1 MYERTSVCLLCASRE
16 GSGRA
21 NLQPA
26 EPRTQQDTHKAT
38 EMGWGCTRYKEGKKL
53 HASLAPSRVK
63 KLGIYLVR
71 LFAERAPL
79 SEARLAARRLAQ
91 HLHAPSALHD
101 RLGVAEHR
109 RNGKAPRA
117 LHVHEERVGRL
128 YQPLQLVLLG
138 LDRGVGVQQVTLESL
153 RSTHTQIRSAGYQA
167 RTPRDKRCK

>member
-109 RNGKAPRA
+109 RTVDGRVRRKRVATDRSRAPNEQGA
-117 LHVHEERVGRL
+117 PQNQRVSRMN
-128 YQPLQLVLLG
+128 
-138 LDRGVGVQQVTLESL
+138 
-153 RSTHTQIRSAGYQA
+153 SA
-167 RTPRDKRCK
+167 RVC